1 MYPNRPYIKSLIA
14 LKVKQVNSFMEFMKD
29 KTTDSLVPLIAIVGA
44 KTWAFELGL
53 SPTL

>member
-29 KTTDSLVPLIAIVGA
+29 KTTDSLVPLIAIFPNEMNFMGIII
-44 KTWAFELGL
+44 
-53 SPTL
+53 